1 MIGLLDYGLSNLR
14 SVQKA
19 FEHLAI
25 PTTLIDHPAAL
36 PHADKL
42 ILPGVGAFGAGMAG
56 LHQRNLVQ
64 PLQSAVAAG
73 IPLLGICLGMQLLF
87 ESSEESPG
95 IPGLSLLPGRVH
107 HFPHTD
113 LPVPHMGWNQLTI
126 TQPHPLL
133 AGTPDNAYAYFVHSY
148 YCQPTAPTLTLATT
162 DYGRPFT
169 AITGRAHV
177 FGIQFH
183 PEKSQST
190 GLRLLQNFA
199 EMVIEHG

>member
-25 PTTLIDHPAAL
+25 PTTLIDHPAAI
-36 PHADKL
+36 PHATKL

-56 LHQRNLVQ
+56 LQQRGLIE
-64 PLQSAVAAG
+64 PIHSAVATG
-73 IPLLGICLGMQLLF
+73 TPLLGICLGMQLLF
-87 ESSEESPG
+87 EASEESPG
-95 IPGLSLLPGRVH
+95 VAGLGLLPGRVH
-107 HFPHTD
+107 RFPD
-113 LPVPHMGWNQLTI
+113 NSLVVPHMGWNQLNI
-126 TQPHPLL
+126 SQPPHPLL
-133 AGTPDNAYAYFVHSY
+133 TGTPENAYAYFVHSY
-148 YCQPTAPTLTLATT
+148 YCQPADPTITLVTT
-162 DYGRPFT
+162 NYGQPFA

-177 FGIQFH
+177 YGIQFH

-199 EMVIEHG
+199 TL